1 MKSVAADLFY
11 LPNLEFFASVLD
23 SDQILLNPNDYYQRK
38 SFFNRTQILLSNKVE
53 TLSIPVVG
61 RRPRIPLRKIQI
73 DYKQKWLQ
81 NHLRGLQSAY
91 GKAPFFEY
99 FFPEIE
105 AIYEKEIPT
114 LWDLNLELMTIC
126 LKFLQL
132 PVKLEVVESWDGI
145 KPEIDLRGMISPS
158 IPFAER
164 GIYTP
169 FAYTQLFGLDFEPNL
184 SVLDLL
190 FCEGPSAKNILTKS
204 IKKD

>member
-11 LPNLEFFASVLD
+11 LPNLEFFASVVD
-23 SDQILLNPNDYYQRK
+23 SDRILVNPNDYYQRK

-61 RRPRIPLRKIQI
+61 RRPRIPLKSIQI

-105 AIYEKEIPT
+105 AIYGREIPA
-114 LWDLNLELMTIC
+114 LWDLNLELLTIC
-126 LKFLQL
+126 LKFLQV
-132 PVKLEVVESWDGI
+132 PVKLELVDSWNEI
-145 KPEIDLRGMISPS
+145 KPEIDLRGRISPS
-158 IPFAER
+158 GSFRER
-164 GIYTP
+164 GIYVP
-169 FAYTQLFGLDFEPNL
+169 FGYTQLFGLDFEPNL

-190 FCEGPSAKNILTKS
+190 FCEGPSAKNILAKS